1 MPAGQTGFESAV
13 REWMAGLSLG
23 APRRIGTLDVIP
35 LLRADISAEQEAD
48 LLAHE
53 ALADGA
59 LEVLEKDGGVVQELL
74 AHNKG
79 TRPVVIIEGETL
91 VGARQ
96 NRIVAHTVV
105 VAAGKDVIV
114 PVGCMEHGRWHF
126 TSAQFASGASPS
138 EWKVRREIKASVM
151 RSRSAGGA
159 ARLNQS
165 ALWDRVEQEL
175 ATAEVR
181 SSTADYHELVSRR
194 MGQAASRLADVRP
207 VAGQVGLLATTDGL
221 LVAIDLVGSA
231 ATWGHLAERAVRS
244 LLPAASD
251 PEASASRPDAHRL
264 SAQEWLRV
272 LGAARI
278 ARRPAIGLGDDFE
291 LAADGLI
298 GSGVWLD
305 GHPAHLSAFAPA

>member
-1 MPAGQTGFESAV
+1 MTAVQVDFEPAV
-13 REWMAGLSLG
+13 RQWMAGLSLG
-23 APRRIGTLDVIP
+23 TPQRIGTIDLIP
-35 LLRADISAEQEAD
+35 LVRAEASEGEAD

-53 ALADGA
+53 AVAAGA

-74 AHNKG
+74 ARNKAP
-79 TRPVVIIEGETL
+79 RPVVIIEGETL

-151 RSRSAGGA
+151 RSRSAGRA
-159 ARLNQS
+159 AALDQS
-165 ALWDRVEQEL
+165 ALWARVDQEL
-175 ATAEVR
+175 ASAEVH
-181 SSTADYHELVSRR
+181 SSTADYHQLIERRVREAAPVSLDATPVRGQVGFLAVSDGLLIAVDLVGSS
-194 MGQAASRLADVRP
+194 ATWSRLAD
-207 VAGQVGLLATTDGL
+207 
-221 LVAIDLVGSA
+221 
-231 ATWGHLAERAVRS
+231 RALRS

-251 PEASASRPDAHRL
+251 PEVQASKPGARRL
-264 SAQEWLRV
+264 SPSEWLRT
-272 LGAARI
+272 LGEARI

>member
-1 MPAGQTGFESAV
+1 MTAAQTGFEPAV
-13 REWMAGLSLG
+13 RQWMAGLSLG
-23 APRRIGTLDVIP
+23 TPQRIGTLDVIP
-35 LLRADISAEQEAD
+35 LLRACVTGDAD

-53 ALADGA
+53 ALADGT

-74 AHNKG
+74 ARNKAP
-79 TRPVVIIEGETL
+79 RPVVIIEGETL

-105 VAAGKDVIV
+105 VGPGREVVV
-114 PVGCMEHGRWHF
+114 PVGCMEQGRWHF
-126 TSAQFASGASPS
+126 TSAGFASGASPS
-138 EWKVRREIKASVM
+138 EWKVRREIKSSVM
-151 RSRSAGGA
+151 KRRSEGHPA
-159 ARLNQS
+159 ALNQS

-175 ATAEVR
+175 VSASVE

-194 MGQAASRLADVRP
+194 MGEAESRLSGVRP
-207 VAGQVGLLATTDGL
+207 VEGQVGLLALSDGL

-231 ATWGHLAERAVRS
+231 ATWGHLAERALRS

-251 PEASASRPDAHRL
+251 PEASASRVGARRQ
-264 SAQEWLRV
+264 SAKEWLEV

-278 ARRPAIGLGDDFE
+278 ARRPAIDLGDDFE

-305 GHPAHLSAFAPA
+305 GHPAHLSVFAPA

>member
-1 MPAGQTGFESAV
+1 MTAVQTHFEPAV
-13 REWMAGLSLG
+13 RQWMAGLTL
-23 APRRIGTLDVIP
+23 GTLQRIATIDLIP
-35 LLRADISAEQEAD
+35 LVRAGTPGEAD

-53 ALADGA
+53 ALAAGA

-74 AHNKG
+74 ARNKAP
-79 TRPVVIIEGETL
+79 RPVVIIEGETL

-105 VAAGKDVIV
+105 VAAGQDVIV

-126 TSAQFASGASPS
+126 KSAQFASGASPS
-138 EWKVRREIKASVM
+138 EWKVRREIKDSVM

-159 ARLNQS
+159 AALNQS
-165 ALWDRVEQEL
+165 ALWDRVDQEL
-175 ATAEVR
+175 ATAEVH
-181 SSTADYHELVSRR
+181 SSTADYHELVERR
-194 MGQAASRLADVRP
+194 MGAAAPLLAGVRP
-207 VAGQVGLLATTDGL
+207 VEGQVGLLALSDGL
-221 LVAIDLVGSA
+221 LVAIDLVGSS
-231 ATWGHLAERAVRS
+231 ATWGHLAERALRS

-251 PEASASRPDAHRL
+251 PEARASRPEARRL
-264 SAQEWLRV
+264 SAEEWLRV
-272 LGAARI
+272 LGGARI

-305 GHPAHLSAFAPA
+305 GHPAYLSAFAPA

>member
-1 MPAGQTGFESAV
+1 MPAVQTDFEPAV
-13 REWMAGLSLG
+13 RQWMAGLSLG
-23 APRRIGTLDVIP
+23 TPQRIGTIDLIP
-35 LLRADISAEQEAD
+35 LVRAEASGEAD

-53 ALADGA
+53 ALAAGA

-74 AHNKG
+74 ARNKG
-79 TRPVVIIEGETL
+79 PRPVVIIEGETL

-126 TSAQFASGASPS
+126 TSAQFASGDSPS
-138 EWKVRREIKASVM
+138 EWKMRREIKASVM
-151 RSRSAGGA
+151 RSRSPGRA
-159 ARLNQS
+159 AALDQS
-165 ALWDRVEQEL
+165 ALWARVDQEL
-175 ATAEVR
+175 ATAEVH

-194 MGQAASRLADVRP
+194 MGEAASLFSGVRP
-207 VAGQVGLLATTDGL
+207 VEGQVGLLALSDGPL
-221 LVAIDLVGSA
+221 IAIDLVGSS
-231 ATWGHLAERAVRS
+231 ATWGHLAERALRS
-244 LLPAASD
+244 LLPAAFDS
-251 PEASASRPDAHRL
+251 EASASRPDARRL
-264 SAQEWLRV
+264 SAEEWLRV

>member
-1 MPAGQTGFESAV
+1 MTAVQTHFEPAV
-13 REWMAGLSLG
+13 RQWMAGLTLG
-23 APRRIGTLDVIP
+23 TRQRIGTIDLIP
-35 LLRADISAEQEAD
+35 LVRAGTSGEAD

-53 ALADGA
+53 ALAAGA

-74 AHNKG
+74 ARNKAP
-79 TRPVVIIEGETL
+79 RPVVIIEGETL

-105 VAAGKDVIV
+105 VAAGQDVIV

-126 TSAQFASGASPS
+126 KSAQFASGASPS
-138 EWKVRREIKASVM
+138 EWKMRREIKASVM

-159 ARLNQS
+159 AALNQS
-165 ALWDRVEQEL
+165 ALWDRVDQEL
-175 ATAEVR
+175 ATAEVH
-181 SSTADYHELVSRR
+181 SSTADYHELVERR
-194 MGQAASRLADVRP
+194 MGEAASLLAGVRP
-207 VAGQVGLLATTDGL
+207 VDGQVGLLALSDGL
-221 LVAIDLVGSA
+221 LVAIDLVGSS
-231 ATWGHLAERAVRS
+231 ATWGHLAERALRS

-251 PEASASRPDAHRL
+251 PEASASRPEARRL
-264 SAQEWLRV
+264 SAEEWLRV
-272 LGAARI
+272 LGGARI

-305 GHPAHLSAFAPA
+305 GRPAHLSAFAPA

>member
-1 MPAGQTGFESAV
+1 MTAVQTDFEPAV
-13 REWMAGLSLG
+13 RQWMAGLSLG
-23 APRRIGTLDVIP
+23 QPQRIGTIDLIP
-35 LLRADISAEQEAD
+35 VVRTEATAGEAD

-53 ALADGA
+53 ALAAGA

-74 AHNKG
+74 ARNKAP
-79 TRPVVIIEGETL
+79 RPVVIIEGETL

-105 VAAGKDVIV
+105 VAAGKDVVV
-114 PVGCMEHGRWHF
+114 PVGCMEHGRWRF

-138 EWKVRREIKASVM
+138 EWKMRREIKASVM
-151 RSRSAGGA
+151 RSRSAGRA
-159 ARLNQS
+159 AALDQS
-165 ALWDRVEQEL
+165 ALWARVDQEL
-175 ATAEVR
+175 ATAEVH

-194 MGQAASRLADVRP
+194 MGEAASLLSGVRP
-207 VAGQVGLLATTDGL
+207 VGGQVGLLALSEGL

-231 ATWGHLAERAVRS
+231 ATWGHLAERALRS

-251 PEASASRPDAHRL
+251 PEASASRPDARRL
-264 SAQEWLRV
+264 SAEEWLRV

-291 LAADGLI
+291 LAAEGLI

-305 GHPAHLSAFAPA
+305 GHPAHFSAFAPA

>member
-1 MPAGQTGFESAV
+1 MTAVQTDFEPAV
-13 REWMAGLSLG
+13 RQWMAGLTLG
-23 APRRIGTLDVIP
+23 TPQRIGTIELIP
-35 LLRADISAEQEAD
+35 LVRAEASEAEAD

-53 ALADGA
+53 ALATGA

-74 AHNKG
+74 ARNKAP
-79 TRPVVIIEGETL
+79 RPVVIIEGETL

-105 VAAGKDVIV
+105 VAAGKDVVV

-138 EWKVRREIKASVM
+138 EWKMRREIKASVM
-151 RSRSAGGA
+151 RSRSAGHA
-159 ARLNQS
+159 AALDQR
-165 ALWDRVEQEL
+165 ALWARVDQAL
-175 ATAEVR
+175 ATAEVH
-181 SSTADYHELVSRR
+181 SSTDDYHELVERR
-194 MGQAASRLADVRP
+194 MGEAASLLSGVRP
-207 VAGQVGLLATTDGL
+207 VAGQVGLLAVSNGL
-221 LVAIDLVGSA
+221 LVAIDLVGSS
-231 ATWGHLAERAVRS
+231 ATWGHLAERALRS

-251 PEASASRPDAHRL
+251 PEVTASRPHARRL
-264 SAQEWLRV
+264 SAAEWLRA